1 MKSGSKNI
9 RGLGILPY
17 GNLRDMP
24 VAYPVNFSP
33 CVMTWAVLAMK
44 QIINIIH
51 FLKNKTIDKQLN
63 TCLNVHMR
71 NRREKWNDPIK

>member
-1 MKSGSKNI
+1 
-9 RGLGILPY
+9 
-17 GNLRDMP
+17 
-24 VAYPVNFSP
+24 
-33 CVMTWAVLAMK
+33 MTWAVLAMK

-71 NRREKWNDPIK
+71 NGREKWNDPIK